1 MIGSRLSNLRRFYHY
16 FRGGNRIAISDGQGS
31 LSFNDLYRD
40 SSILAKAISSGT
52 IKEAPPPNDPNDGA
66 LILYTSGTSGSPK
79 GVWITHRNIE
89 AQVSGMIKFW
99 AWTSDDH
106 ILHVLPLYHL
116 HGLINCLL
124 VPLSIGA
131 RVKMLPGFD
140 AKKVWSSYLTNSSMN
155 ISVFMGVPTIY
166 SLLTKEYELDKRNKT
181 EIHDMLRSTYRLMV
195 CGSASLPEPLL
206 RKWQTISGHI
216 LLERYGM
223 TEIGM
228 GLGNSLEED
237 KRLPGFVGTPFPN
250 VEARIMSE
258 EGSVLAYSNDVE
270 FSYLSDKSGELQIRG
285 PSVFSFYYG
294 NEKATKESFDP
305 NGDWFLT
312 GDTASMNS
320 RGVFKILGRTSADI
334 IKSGG
339 FKLSALEIEREY
351 LSYPD
356 ISEIAVVGLEDEIF
370 GEIVAAIIVPN
381 KGYYLNSDI
390 LRGFGY
396 KKLPP
401 YSVPRQFM
409 LVNSIDKNHMGK
421 INKKELK
428 KMDSPPD
435 PLKESDILSDEQ
447 NTDTLNWSIS
457 NITAAS
463 DLKHD
468 IIDSHIWCTP
478 ARLDSIN
485 SFVKLSFEEAAEED
499 ETECTNNTS
508 RRFKE
513 FHQLKSKSPRKHNST
528 SSDYGSGRT
537 SDRST
542 TILQTSSSSSNNT
555 TITPFPPKR
564 NIYQTNSI
572 LREERRMENEMKEL
586 KVSNESLILKL
597 SRSEILLREKDSF
610 IQRLEEQC
618 KELGEV
624 TTLKAE
630 NDELEKKI
638 SVYEM
643 ELEKALALA
652 SDFKGKIEEDET
664 HRDKMLEEF
673 VSERTLNSQQ
683 LTEERN
689 RVVELT
695 KDKNSLLNEMKT
707 KYFLFKKEISDLQS
721 HRGKFQIERRN
732 ENKTETHVHE
742 FYQKQMESILAE
754 KLQQL
759 RSYIE
764 ELEKNMREE
773 NKKIIA
779 DIRQEQRSQVSS
791 LKEKYTNELRKL
803 VAGFDSERQ
812 SFRSSLDAARQE
824 ADALRDQI
832 RSRPSHES
840 SSLPQNN
847 CIDDTSHSSA
857 LPSSYS
863 SSSRALLHKIQPNS

>member
-40 SSILAKAISSGT
+40 SSILAKAISSKDPKASLEHSSNIGIFLNNEPNFVKALWSIWRAGKVGVPLCPSHPT
-52 IKEAPPPNDPNDGA
+52 QSHQYFIHHSKLDVILTCEELKHEAELLVPKKLIIIEEILKNCSSESSSHEEEPPPPNDPNDGA

-124 VPLSIGA
+124 VPLSMGA

-140 AKKVWSSYLTNSSMN
+140 AKKVWSYLTNSSMN

-428 KMDSPPD
+428 K
-435 PLKESDILSDEQ
+435 LFFY
-447 NTDTLNWSIS
+447 
-457 NITAAS
+457 NIT
-463 DLKHD
+463 
-468 IIDSHIWCTP
+468 
-478 ARLDSIN
+478 
-485 SFVKLSFEEAAEED
+485 
-499 ETECTNNTS
+499 
-508 RRFKE
+508 
-513 FHQLKSKSPRKHNST
+513 
-528 SSDYGSGRT
+528 
-537 SDRST
+537 
-542 TILQTSSSSSNNT
+542 
-555 TITPFPPKR
+555 
-564 NIYQTNSI
+564 
-572 LREERRMENEMKEL
+572 
-586 KVSNESLILKL
+586 
-597 SRSEILLREKDSF
+597 
-610 IQRLEEQC
+610 
-618 KELGEV
+618 
-624 TTLKAE
+624 
-630 NDELEKKI
+630 
-638 SVYEM
+638 
-643 ELEKALALA
+643 
-652 SDFKGKIEEDET
+652 
-664 HRDKMLEEF
+664 
-673 VSERTLNSQQ
+673 
-683 LTEERN
+683 
-689 RVVELT
+689 
-695 KDKNSLLNEMKT
+695 
-707 KYFLFKKEISDLQS
+707 
-721 HRGKFQIERRN
+721 
-732 ENKTETHVHE
+732 
-742 FYQKQMESILAE
+742 
-754 KLQQL
+754 
-759 RSYIE
+759 
-764 ELEKNMREE
+764 
-773 NKKIIA
+773 
-779 DIRQEQRSQVSS
+779 
-791 LKEKYTNELRKL
+791 
-803 VAGFDSERQ
+803 
-812 SFRSSLDAARQE
+812 
-824 ADALRDQI
+824 
-832 RSRPSHES
+832 
-840 SSLPQNN
+840 
-847 CIDDTSHSSA
+847 
-857 LPSSYS
+857 
-863 SSSRALLHKIQPNS
+863 